1 MLSCDILW
9 LLYIRI
15 FATWTEFDNFLFAPI
30 GEESNG
36 MLLSVLSALAP
47 LDIDPWQEA
56 AKLSGLLEGAATRR
70 LASLIAALPDEAR
83 PSPDALVARTY
94 VGMPLF
100 GETETLQRVLQLSS
114 IGRC

>member
-15 FATWTEFDNFLFAPI
+15 FATCTEFDNFLFAPI

-36 MLLSVLSALAP
+36 MLLSVLSAMAP

-56 AKLSGLLEGAATRR
+56 AKLSGLPEGAATRR

-83 PSPDALVARTY
+83 PSP
-94 VGMPLF
+94 G
-100 GETETLQRVLQLSS
+100 
-114 IGRC
+114 